1 MKYFKKIYL
10 SIIFSL
16 WCFLGLSQSQKD
28 SIEQVLDS
36 IYPKQ
41 IVSEISTDNYTEY
54 APSISANGRTLIYES
69 NKDGS
74 WKLYLTR
81 ELHLMVDKARRIFII
96 LKELEIVGLNRKIW
110 GLM

>member
-1 MKYFKKIYL
+1 MQMKKITKVFL
-10 SIIFSL
+10 TIL
-16 WCFLGLSQSQKD
+16 VCFFAYSSFAQSQKD

-36 IYPKQ
+36 LYPKS
-41 IVSEISTDNYTEY
+41 IVSEISTDQHTEY

-81 ELHLMVDKARRIFII
+81 FEDGKWAS
-96 LKELEIVGLNRKIW
+96 EIPIDLSLIHI
-110 GLM
+110 